1 MKVINY
7 FIILFC
13 CYFALAFIAFVLL
26 GFIAELINYMKLG
39 IFYIDIFFLK
49 KPIILGGVFGLSFS
63 GVHLFVSY
71 WGHKH

>member
-7 FIILFC
+7 FVILFFY
-13 CYFALAFIAFVLL
+13 YFALAFTAFVLL
-26 GFIAELINYMKLG
+26 GFIAVFINYMKLG

-63 GVHLFVSY
+63 GIHLFVSY